1 MADDDE
7 RVKAIEDDI
16 VQYLSQRPDAADTLR
31 GIRQWW
37 LSRTRADDSDA
48 DIQRAL
54 DDLVDR
60 GAVTTIRLADGS
72 VMYANARH

>member
-1 MADDDE
+1 MAGDDG
-7 RVKAIEDDI
+7 RVKAIEDEI
-16 VQYLSQRPDAADTLR
+16 VRYLLKRPHAADTLR

-37 LSRTRADDSDA
+37 LSRTQADDSDE

-54 DDLVDR
+54 DRLVQR

-72 VMYANARH
+72 VVYANAKR